1 MRVLRPALIAGV
13 LLGIATVLHAAYP
26 LSGYERTGIRRL
38 WGYEPSR
45 RAELGGPA
53 LPSGA
58 TLDLDSVRLRL
69 LDNPQFDIGEA
80 DPDLQAGLEAIFG
93 ERDDSYSIAILDI
106 TNPSSPRFASLRAD
120 TTYLPGSIG
129 KLLVATGLF
138 DALSRAWPDPEDR
151 LTALRESWITADGFA
166 QRDTHRVP
174 IVDPEA
180 GTMSHRA
187 IQPGDRFTLFE
198 WIDHALSPSSNGA
211 GATTWRE
218 AMLLRTMG
226 DAYPV
231 SDEERRRWLEE
242 TPRPELTELSLET
255 LEAPLRAAGLDT
267 SSLRQGTMFT
277 TGGREYVPGVRSL
290 ASPHQLLRLLMRIE
304 QGLLVDEFSSLE
316 IKRLLYFTRG
326 RYRYAVSPALRDAA
340 VYFKSG
346 SFYRC
351 VEEEGYSCRQYAGNS
366 TNVMNSVAI
375 VENPARPEPGTTQR
389 VYLVALMS
397 NVLRLNS
404 AADHRDLATEID
416 SLIASLHSSAA
427 AASR

>member
-1 MRVLRPALIAGV
+1 MV
-13 LLGIATVLHAAYP
+13 
-26 LSGYERTGIRRL
+26 
-38 WGYEPSR
+38 
-45 RAELGGPA
+45 
-53 LPSGA
+53 
-58 TLDLDSVRLRL
+58 
-69 LDNPQFDIGEA
+69 
-80 DPDLQAGLEAIFG
+80 
-93 ERDDSYSIAILDI
+93 DDV
-106 TNPSSPRFASLRAD
+106 
-120 TTYLPGSIG
+120 G
-129 KLLVATGLF
+129 
-138 DALSRAWPDPEDR
+138 
-151 LTALRESWITADGFA
+151 ITA
-166 QRDTHRVP
+166 V
-174 IVDPEA
+174 
-180 GTMSHRA
+180 HRA

-198 WIDHALSPSSNGA
+198 WIDHALSPSSTGA

-218 AMLLRTMG
+218 AMRLRTVG

-231 SDEERRRWLEE
+231 SDDERRRWLGD
-242 TPRPELTELSLET
+242 TPKSELTELSLET

-267 SSLRQGTMFT
+267 ASLRQGTMFT
-277 TGGREYVPGVRSL
+277 TGGREHVPGVRSL
-290 ASPHQLLRLLMRIE
+290 ASPRQLLRLLMRIE
-304 QGLLVDEFSSLE
+304 QGRLVDRFSSLE

-351 VEEEGYSCRQYAGNS
+351 VEEEGYSCRQYAGNA

-416 SLIASLHSSAA
+416 RLVASLHPGTEPGN
-427 AASR
+427 R

>member
-1 MRVLRPALIAGV
+1 MRALRLALIAGAV
-13 LLGIATVLHAAYP
+13 LSMASILAAYP
-26 LSGYERTGIRRL
+26 LSGYDHTGIRRL
-38 WGYEPSR
+38 WGYDPAR
-45 RAELGGPA
+45 RAELGGPR
-53 LPSGA
+53 LPAGA
-58 TLDLDSVRLRL
+58 TLDMGSIRLRL
-69 LDNPQFDIGEA
+69 RELPDYDLGEP
-80 DPDLQAGLEAIFG
+80 DPMLQSGIENLFSS
-93 ERDDSYSIAILDI
+93 RDGSYSIALLDI
-106 TNPSSPRFASLRAD
+106 TDPSAPRFAALRAD

-129 KLLVATGLF
+129 KLLVAAGLF
-138 DALSRAWPDPEDR
+138 DALARAWPDPADR
-151 LTALRESWITADGFA
+151 LRALRESWVTADGFA

-174 IVDPEA
+174 IVDPAA
-180 GTMSHRA
+180 GTMSHRP

-218 AMLLRTMG
+218 AMLLRTVG

-231 SDEERRRWLEE
+231 ADEVRGRWLEE
-242 TPRPELTELSLET
+242 TPKTALTELSLET

-267 SSLRQGTMFT
+267 SGLRQGTMFT

-290 ASPHQLLRLLMRIE
+290 ASPRQLLRLLLRIE

-326 RYRYAVSPALRDAA
+326 RYRYAVSPALSGAA

-351 VEEEGYSCRQYAGNS
+351 VEEEGYSCRQYAGNE
-366 TNVMNSVAI
+366 TNIMNSVAI
-375 VENPARPEPGTTQR
+375 VENPAHPEPGVTQR

-397 NVLRLNS
+397 NVLRRNS
-404 AADHRDLATEID
+404 AADHRDLASEID
-416 SLIASLHSSAA
+416 RLIASLH
-427 AASR
+427 